1 MVIGDGT
8 AVQRGTALDVLHYSQ
23 VDRLGHCK
31 QGSQEISG
39 IRQGNL
45 KGRERGREGGRERE
59 RQREKFELVP
69 KRKHNNRVF
78 ITDAQ

>member
-45 KGRERGREGGRERE
+45 KGREREK
-59 RQREKFELVP
+59 QREKFELVP